1 MNESDLK
8 YELEKLKEEINSHNY
23 RYHVLDD
30 PLISDYEFDQ
40 KFKRLRE
47 IELNHPDWVTP
58 DSPTQ
63 RAGSQIAE
71 KFGKVRHP
79 GPILSLANAF
89 SKTEI
94 SAWFER
100 VCKLDDRVG
109 KTAFV
114 VEPKIDGLTVVIH
127 YENGIYKQGVTR
139 GDGVVGEDI
148 TQNIKTI
155 RAVPLKIPVENKD
168 ISVPKSLVVRGEAF
182 IFKKEFER
190 LNRQLEE
197 EGERTY
203 QNPRNTAAGSL
214 RQLNPALTASR
225 PLTLLT
231 YAIVRSSN
239 KEIRT
244 QWETLQFL
252 KQLGF
257 PVTDLAVLCKDLE
270 EVVHAIDRFTE
281 IRDQIPYEVDGAVVK
296 INDLNLAEEL
306 GTVGKD
312 PRGAIAFKF
321 EAREVT
327 TKLLAIGINVGRT
340 GVLTPTAALEPVQIG
355 GVVVKQAT
363 LHNFDYIREKDI
375 RIGDKVLVKRAGDVI
390 PYVIGPIIALRSGQ
404 EKIFQIPS
412 VCPVC
417 LQPVEHY
424 NDEVAWYC
432 VNAACPAQLK
442 RNIEHFVS
450 RSAMDIVGMGEKIVE
465 QLVDSGL
472 VKGIPDIYSLTKD
485 DLLKLEGF
493 ADKKAENLLAGI
505 INSKNQPL
513 NRVIYGLGI
522 HGVGEVAAIE
532 LANQFKDLDELC
544 KSDINDLQEMEGFGP
559 NISQSIVDWFENSA
573 NKQTLHRL
581 KAVGIWPSQKLEL
594 TNSPLTLKG
603 LTFVITGTLTNFSR
617 EQAKE
622 YIQSHGGKV
631 TDSVG
636 RSTDFLVAGND
647 AGSKLNKARELSI
660 AILNEEELRIKA
672 QGSK

>member
-1 MNESDLK
+1 MIENDLK

-40 KFKRLRE
+40 KLKRLRE

-63 RAGSQIAE
+63 RAGSQVAE

-94 SAWFER
+94 SAWYER

-109 KTAFV
+109 KTTFV

-182 IFKKEFER
+182 IFKKEFKK

-231 YAIVRSSN
+231 YAIVSSSN

-270 EVVHAIDRFTE
+270 EVMHAIDRFTD
-281 IRDQIPYEVDGAVVK
+281 IRDQIPYEVDGAVIKV
-296 INDLNLAEEL
+296 NDLNLAEEL

-532 LANQFKDLDELC
+532 LANQFKDLDELY

-559 NISQSIVDWFENSA
+559 NISQSIVDWFENTA
-573 NKQTLHRL
+573 NKQTLQSL
-581 KAVGIWPSQKLEL
+581 KAVGIWPSQELEL

-603 LTFVITGTLTNFSR
+603 LTFVITGTLTAFSR

-622 YIQSHGGKV
+622 FIQSHGGKV
-631 TDSVG
+631 TDSVS

-660 AILNEEELRIKA
+660 VILNEQELRIKA